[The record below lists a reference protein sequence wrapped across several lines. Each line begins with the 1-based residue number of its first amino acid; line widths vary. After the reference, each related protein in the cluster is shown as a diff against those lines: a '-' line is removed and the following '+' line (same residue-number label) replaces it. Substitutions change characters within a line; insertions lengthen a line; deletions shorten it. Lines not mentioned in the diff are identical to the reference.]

1 MITSVEIKNL
11 KHVSSMSHETYCFT
25 GTLFINGQ
33 KRGEVSNHGHGGC
46 NMFSDRKAAE
56 EVDAYAKS
64 LPPVKTSF
72 GEFEQDGDSLITDIV
87 HWQIIRKDLQRNL
100 KKRVMFIENGKLMQT
115 NTARTSETLARW
127 VDEMKNERS
136 EVNRTILNLLSLD
149 DAVSAYRASKA
160 LA

>member
-1 MITSVEIKNL
+1 MDTKIEIRNI
-11 KHVSSMSHETYCFT
+11 KHIASMSHETYCFT

-87 HWQIIRKDLQRNL
+87 HWQIIRKDFQRNL
-100 KKRVMFIENGKLMQT
+100 KKRVMYIENGKLLQT
-115 NTARTSETLARW
+115 NVARSPATLSLW
-127 VDEMKNERS
+127 IEQIKNERP
-136 EVNRTILNLLSLD
+136 EVERNILNLLSVD
-149 DAVSAYRASKA
+149 DAVSAYRATKIA
-160 LA
+160 A